1 MRITDETPTA
11 TSGFREDQT
20 QPGLGLPAD
29 RMLEAEVALRLA
41 DFILGQS
48 GSGAIASVAIDGT
61 SIRMGKAVGFDIGR
75 FMAGAGWKPIKPPP
89 VDRSV
94 WSGAYRRNGE
104 IIRMHSRL
112 GEGDVIAQING
123 RRIIAKCQKGPLVRK
138 VGSPEVP
145 LLTTA
150 LGQALLYDVSA
161 NDIVIVAVPD
171 TLVFRR
177 MAETWRK
184 RPLVNKLGFRI
195 ALVARH
201 GAVTG
206 L

>member
-1 MRITDETPTA
+1 
-11 TSGFREDQT
+11 
-20 QPGLGLPAD
+20 
-29 RMLEAEVALRLA
+29 MLEAEVALRLA

-48 GSGAIASVAIDGT
+48 GSGAMASVAIDGT
-61 SIRMGKAVGFDIGR
+61 SIRKGNAVGFDIGR
-75 FMAGAGWKPIKPPP
+75 FMASAGWEPIKPPP
-89 VDRSV
+89 VDRNV
-94 WSGAYRRNGE
+94 WSGAYRRKGK
-104 IIRMHSRL
+104 IIRMHSRP

-123 RRIIAKCQKGPLVRK
+123 RRIIAKCQKGPLARK
-138 VGSPEVP
+138 VAGSEIP

-177 MAETWRK
+177 LAEAWRK
-184 RPLVNKLGFRI
+184 RPLVNKLGVRI

>member
-1 MRITDETPTA
+1 MHMTDETPTA
-11 TSGFREDQT
+11 TSGLSEDQT

-41 DFILGQS
+41 DFILRQP
-48 GSGAIASVAIDGT
+48 GSGAMASVAIDRA
-61 SIRMGKAVGFDIGR
+61 SIRMGNAVVFDIGR
-75 FMAGAGWKPIKPPP
+75 FMASAGWESINPPQ
-89 VDRSV
+89 VDRNV
-94 WSGAYRRNGE
+94 WSGAYRRNGKM
-104 IIRMHSRL
+104 IRMHSRP

-123 RRIIAKCQKGPLVRK
+123 RRIIAKCQKVPLARK

-161 NDIVIVAVPD
+161 NDTVVVAIPD

-177 MAETWRK
+177 LADAWRK
-184 RPLVNKLGFRI
+184 RPLVNKLGFKI

-201 GAVTG
+201 GAVAG